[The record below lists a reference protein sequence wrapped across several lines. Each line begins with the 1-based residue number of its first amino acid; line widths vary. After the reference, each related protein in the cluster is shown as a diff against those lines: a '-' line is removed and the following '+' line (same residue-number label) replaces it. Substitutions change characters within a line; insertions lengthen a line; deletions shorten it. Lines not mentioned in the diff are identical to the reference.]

1 MYAHIY
7 GNLKRQY
14 LGFQLLDSLLNEEF
28 ADLIDR
34 RLDDVATLEFSI
46 HELMRQL
53 FVERRKLGKSMNGI
67 RVSQYA
73 QMLPDAERA
82 AILALIADLDHIEQ
96 KCARQSSMNA
106 ELVFG
111 LLDQGQQMLDFIHKR
126 ILPPKERQYGRR
138 GAFVDARPE
147 AAVITGRL

>member
-7 GNLKRQY
+7 GNLRRQY
-14 LGFQLLDSLLNEEF
+14 LGFTLLDELLNEEF
-28 ADLIDR
+28 AGLTGR
-34 RLDDVATLEFSI
+34 RLDEVATLEFSI

-73 QMLPDAERA
+73 EMLPEEQRAE
-82 AILALIADLDHIEQ
+82 ILALIRELDRIEQ

-106 ELVFG
+106 EIVFG
-111 LLDQGQQMLDFIHKR
+111 LLDQGQQLLDFMHKR
-126 ILPPKERQYGRR
+126 MVPPRERQYGQR
-138 GAFVDARPE
+138 GTLVQSRPE
-147 AAVITGRL
+147 AAVITGRM